1 MHFLFSHLDFFP
13 ENLGAESDEQGE
25 RFHQE
30 MSEIEKRYQGYWD
43 EQMMA
48 DYCWFLIREDSSE
61 KKRQSYGR
69 SSFLIQKSN
78 E

>member
-1 MHFLFSHLDFFP
+1 MTIKMHFLFSNLDFFP

-30 MSEIEKRYQGYWD
+30 MSEIERRYQGFWD

-48 DYCWFLIREDSSE
+48 DYCWFLVLEDQIDKKSS
-61 KKRQSYGR
+61 SR
-69 SSFLIQKSN
+69 SSFSTQK
-78 E
+78 